1 MKRMLLILLLL
12 PVFLFADMKFSDPQ
26 PSVENPRKWVIRI
39 HSNNLETINHTL
51 DSINNVLKE
60 YPPETIK
67 IAVVAYSKG
76 MRVIRKDGDKKTISR
91 IKALM
96 DYDVEFVACKNT
108 METMKWK
115 ESEFIDGLT
124 FVQAGIAEALERV
137 VGGWI
142 EMSSY

>member
-1 MKRMLLILLLL
+1 
-12 PVFLFADMKFSDPQ
+12 MKFTDPQ
-26 PSVENPRKWVIRI
+26 PSVENPRKWLIRLNT
-39 HSNNLETINHTL
+39 NNIETVNHTI

-67 IAVVAYSKG
+67 ITVVAYSKG
-76 MRVIRKDGDKKTISR
+76 MRMIRKDADKKTLSR

-96 DYDVEFVACKNT
+96 DYDVEFVACRNT

-115 ESEFIDGLT
+115 ESEFIDGLSYS
-124 FVQAGIAEALERV
+124 QAGIAEAIERV

-142 EMSSY
+142 EMTSY